1 MVRVTGTALAA
12 AALALVAMPASADPP
27 LRHSPQ
33 IAEMAR
39 GLICSP
45 AETGRREAPDTMAGW
60 IHVPD
65 EPLRI
70 IEKSTT
76 APAVLGMG
84 FGVEFRLAGGEPLA
98 LRYSVTHPPIP
109 PEGRSVQSWDGVA
122 WPHRDEAVF
131 FLFDIEEERQ
141 PGRWS
146 FTATHGGTEI
156 FHAEFDVVAP
166 EAAPHLTGLCRDG
179 GLLSLARP

>member
-1 MVRVTGTALAA
+1 MAG
-12 AALALVAMPASADPP
+12 AALALALLALLAPAGASADPP

-33 IAEMAR
+33 VTDLAR

-45 AETGRREAPDTMAGW
+45 PETGRRDAPDTMAGW

-84 FGVEFRLAGGEPLA
+84 FGVEFRLTGDVPL
-98 LRYSVTHPPIP
+98 LVRYSVTHPPMP
-109 PEGRSVQSWDGVA
+109 PEGRTRQGWDGTV
-122 WPHRDEAVF
+122 WPDRDEAVF
-131 FLFDIEEERQ
+131 FLFDIEEELQ

-146 FTATHGGTEI
+146 FSASHDGTEI
-156 FHAEFDVVAP
+156 FHAAFDVVAP
-166 EAAPHLTGLCRDG
+166 EEAQHLTGLCRDG
-179 GLLSLARP
+179 GLLSFVRP